1 MNTKHDSI
9 VTRAIWA
16 ITSSFYK
23 QVITTVT
30 LKYFQQHAHYGVSL
44 VPKLTHAR
52 KRLFE
57 CISGFRKREFLL
69 RTQF

>member
-1 MNTKHDSI
+1 MQSPPRTLLISLCLHPS
-9 VTRAIWA
+9 
-16 ITSSFYK
+16 ITSSYLFY
-23 QVITTVT
+23 
-30 LKYFQQHAHYGVSL
+30 LLHSYGVSL

-57 CISGFRKREFLL
+57 GISGFRKREFLL